1 MTSSTLGQIATTFAG
16 LSLLAIGGANAVL
29 PEVHRE
35 VVDLMH
41 WMDDATFA
49 KVVAIAQT
57 SPGPNLLVVS
67 LVGWQIDGL
76 AGLLVATFAITVPS
90 TVLAIVAGR
99 LLHRWSAHGAVA
111 VVRRA
116 LAPLAVGLLL
126 AGGAVIAR
134 AADQTVPLALITVL
148 SSGLLVFTRANPIW
162 SIIAGALVGI
172 AVHMIV

>member
-90 TVLAIVAGR
+90 TLLAIVAGR

-134 AADQTVPLALITVL
+134 AADQTCRSPSSPCCRAASWCSRAL
-148 SSGLLVFTRANPIW
+148 NPIW

-172 AVHMIV
+172 AVHTVV